1 MRENI
6 PFLKRRKIE
15 PRRFQK
21 YPGSKL
27 KILNFGLQSDA
38 DSVAVS
44 ANPIKDL
51 DWPIEGHLFTVSRNS
66 VILTLF

>member
-21 YPGSKL
+21 YPGEILVRFRKF
-27 KILNFGLQSDA
+27 LNFGFQSDA
-38 DSVAVS
+38 DSIAIS
-44 ANPIKDL
+44 ANHLKAL
-51 DWPIEGHLFTVSRNS
+51 DWPIGTHHFRVFVT
-66 VILTLF
+66 F